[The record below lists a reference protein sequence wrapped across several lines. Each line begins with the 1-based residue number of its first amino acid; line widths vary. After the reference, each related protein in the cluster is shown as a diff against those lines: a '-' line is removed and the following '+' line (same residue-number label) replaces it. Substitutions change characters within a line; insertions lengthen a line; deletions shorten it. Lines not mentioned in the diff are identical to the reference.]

1 MDDINL
7 YKSISLEIVE
17 ALENNNLELLEEL
30 FKKRQTILDNIKDE
44 KILKE
49 NSIKSQILDIDNK
62 IKTLLSIEIEK
73 TKQEIK
79 EHRRSMAVNNSYLQN
94 NRQNLNIFNKKV

>member
-1 MDDINL
+1 MDNLNL

-17 ALENNNLELLEEL
+17 ALENSNLELLEEL
-30 FKKRQTILDNIKDE
+30 FIKRQTILDNIKDE
-44 KILKE
+44 NVLKD

-73 TKQEIK
+73 TKHEIK
-79 EHRRSMAVNNSYLQN
+79 EHRRSIAVNNSYLQN
-94 NRQNLNIFNKKV
+94 NRENLNIFNKKV